1 MYVVGYCRG
10 RGGRATQQDWLS
22 DSGAAVRGRG
32 KAAVGRAPSPRRC
45 PLPDVPNT
53 ACLSPIISGGR
64 RPTPQGGPRPRPLDR
79 TASLYSIQYYTTVRV
94 LFSTSLLSSTNYSH
108 FTLQYDL
115 IYFIIMYSIYYTS
128 GWMRFVWDVY
138 YNVVI
143 VDEG

>member
-1 MYVVGYCRG
+1 MYVVEDCRG
-10 RGGRATQQDWLS
+10 RGGRAAQQDWLS

-79 TASLYSIQYYTTVRV
+79 TASLYMY
-94 LFSTSLLSSTNYSH
+94 
-108 FTLQYDL
+108 TLQYCTSAL
-115 IYFIIMYSIYYTS
+115 LYFITNLPQTTRTS
-128 GWMRFVWDVY
+128 PY
-138 YNVVI
+138 LYLN
-143 VDEG
+143 